1 MMETAHQST
10 SAENAYA
17 NTNADASSQ
26 DASSNSVNV
35 LSPTSALNSLL
46 RIDDSTEEQ
55 EEASCD
61 DLIDH

>member
-10 SAENAYA
+10 SAENACA